1 MERLIGM
8 LKSAPA
14 MALSAIALVASFA
27 LSGHVAAP
35 AGHCGAARWADPAW
49 LTLLIC
55 GLPILRNAA
64 TSLFVHRKIRASLLV
79 TMAMVAC
86 VSIGQI
92 FAAGEVAFIMILG
105 GKLEDFTIGR
115 AQKGLRKLVALV
127 PQTAHKALGTEF
139 ADVPV
144 AEIAPGMD
152 VMVKPGET
160 IPVDGTVVDG
170 FTSVDQSVMTGESLP
185 VDKNVG
191 DGVYSGTVNRFGTI
205 TVRATRAGEDG
216 SLQKLVRL
224 VREAETKKAPMQRI
238 ADRWASI
245 LVPVSMAVALL
256 AFLGVWLVGGDVDA
270 ALERGIT
277 ILVVFCPCSLVL
289 ATPTSIMAAIGQAAN
304 FGVVVKSGEA
314 LERMGSVDTVCFD
327 KTGTLTAGRPDV
339 VAKTDD
345 ETLALA
351 AAVEAKS
358 EHPLAKAI
366 CAAAKDVAACADFRM
381 KPGGGVSGS
390 VDGRLVVCGTAAW
403 LKENGVSE
411 PEIPGCNVEAMRMEG
426 RAVVLVAVGGRA
438 RGFVALADT
447 IRPEAKSAIDGL
459 REMGVATCLM
469 TGDSATTAAT
479 VGGMLG
485 VDEVKAELLPE
496 DKSNAIEAMQKSGRV
511 CCMVGDGVN
520 DAVALK
526 TAAVGV
532 AMGGTGSDIAVEAA
546 DIALV
551 GDDVSRIGYLKR
563 LSNACVKL
571 IKINIAISM
580 SINAVAI
587 VLSVLGVLGP
597 VSGALVHNVGST
609 LVVLNAAL
617 LYDRKFR

>member
-1 MERLIGM
+1 MDRFVGM

-14 MALSAIALVASFA
+14 MILSAIALVASFV
-27 LSGHVAAP
+27 LSGHAAAP
-35 AGHCGAARWADPAW
+35 AGHSAGGHWADPAW
-49 LTLLIC
+49 IALLVC
-55 GLPILRNAA
+55 GFPIVRNAA
-64 TSLFVHRKIRASLLV
+64 TSVFVHRKIRASLLV

-115 AQKGLRKLVALV
+115 AQKGLRRLVALV
-127 PQTAHKALGTEF
+127 PQIAHKAVGTGFE
-139 ADVPV
+139 DVSV

-160 IPVDGTVVDG
+160 VPVDGTVVDG

-185 VDKNVG
+185 IDKNVG
-191 DGVYSGTVNRFGTI
+191 DEVYSGTVNRFGTI
-205 TVRATRAGEDG
+205 TVKASRAGRDG

-224 VREAETKKAPMQRI
+224 VREAEAKKAPMQRI
-238 ADRWASI
+238 ADQWASI
-245 LVPVSMAVALL
+245 LVPVSMAVAVL
-256 AFLGVWLVGGDVDA
+256 AFLGVWLAGGGVDV
-270 ALERGIT
+270 ALVRGIT

-314 LERMGSVDTVCFD
+314 LERMGGVDTVCFD
-327 KTGTLTAGRPDV
+327 KTGTLTAGKPDV

-345 ETLALA
+345 ETLSLA

-358 EHPLAKAI
+358 EHPLARAI
-366 CAAAKDVAACADFRM
+366 CAAAGNAAACTDFRM
-381 KPGGGVSGS
+381 KPGGGVSGTVGS
-390 VDGRLVVCGTAAW
+390 RSVVCGTAAW
-403 LKENGVSE
+403 LKENGVPAEEVS
-411 PEIPGCNVEAMRMEG
+411 GCDEEAMRKEG
-426 RAVVLVAVGGRA
+426 RAVVLVAVDGRV

-447 IRPEAKSAIDGL
+447 IRPEAKAAVDGL
-459 REMGVATCLM
+459 REMGVATCLL
-469 TGDSATTAAT
+469 TGDSAPTAAA

-496 DKSNAIEAMQKSGRV
+496 DKAGAIRAMRKSGRI

-526 TAAVGV
+526 TADVGV
-532 AMGGTGSDIAVEAA
+532 AMGGAGSDIAVEAA

-571 IKINIAISM
+571 IKVNIAISM
-580 SINAVAI
+580 AINAVAI

-597 VSGALVHNVGST
+597 VSGALVHNAGST